1 MFNEGKKM
9 GLEKLIFFLSSI
21 PLFVQLDEVLVVE
34 NATKYIKHLEE
45 RVDSLERRLD
55 STIGEEDEQSS
66 VVLSEDTKSDSD
78 SDSSLPQILVY
89 ISLRDV
95 IISIQCKNHKN
106 IIWETISEVEKQQL
120 SVISFNTMSFG
131 RAELVINILAKVRT
145 SFCRIC
151 CMFVYIFLLLVQILR
166 NEIIFFN
173 EKGNIVYFNHTH
185 SRLNLLVISFVLM
198 TKNLLLTFY
207 WIEHLKNG

>member
-1 MFNEGKKM
+1 MDPSYAKGASKM
-9 GLEKLIFFLSSI
+9 LKDRKRQREEKQYNRQLRALSNLLPGSKAE
-21 PLFVQLDEVLVVE
+21 LDEVLVVE

-131 RAELVINILAKVRT
+131 RAELVINILAK
-145 SFCRIC
+145 IKEGAL
-151 CMFVYIFLLLVQILR
+151 INANDLR
-166 NEIIFFN
+166 NDM
-173 EKGNIVYFNHTH
+173 
-185 SRLNLLVISFVLM
+185 RLVI
-198 TKNLLLTFY
+198 
-207 WIEHLKNG
+207 LKQMED

>member
-1 MFNEGKKM
+1 M

-55 STIGEEDEQSS
+55 STTGEEDEQSS

-78 SDSSLPQILVY
+78 SDSSLPRILVY

-131 RAELVINILAKVRT
+131 RAELVINILAK
-145 SFCRIC
+145 IKEGAL
-151 CMFVYIFLLLVQILR
+151 INANDLR
-166 NEIIFFN
+166 NDMRLVI
-173 EKGNIVYFNHTH
+173 
-185 SRLNLLVISFVLM
+185 LNL
-198 TKNLLLTFY
+198 T
-207 WIEHLKNG
+207 ED